1 MKVEDRVD
9 GFGKDSIDLDE
20 DLGEDVVEAFDFASF
35 GGGELILRP

>member
-1 MKVEDRVD
+1 MEIEDRVD

-20 DLGEDVVEAFDFASF
+20 DLGEDVVEAFDFSSF